1 MLCLYVTND
10 EFSISGSLVL
20 VVSGYNGGL
29 KDFSQVVDISTGATC
44 TNPPA
49 GVNYP
54 FAMNTGVG
62 TTINGV
68 PLICGGYAGYGNTGC
83 GVFKPGLKILGG
95 ISMPKMICISDNMI
109 KSPLFMAFFF

>member
-1 MLCLYVTND
+1 MTVHSILWSLPRYYSKGLSWQVQQGMALLMLCLYMTND

-68 PLICGGYAGYGNTGC
+68 PLICGGYAG
-83 GVFKPGLKILGG
+83 
-95 ISMPKMICISDNMI
+95 
-109 KSPLFMAFFF
+109 